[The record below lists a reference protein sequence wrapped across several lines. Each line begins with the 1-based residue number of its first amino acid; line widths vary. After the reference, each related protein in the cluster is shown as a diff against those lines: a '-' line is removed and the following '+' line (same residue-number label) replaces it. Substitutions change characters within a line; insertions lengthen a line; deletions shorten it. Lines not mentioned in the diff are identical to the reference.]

1 MWLGRL
7 TICLSFCNLIG
18 GGVVYLSGDL
28 PRACPAPNNF
38 SIRKGYSVVT
48 IYRDRSRT

>member
-1 MWLGRL
+1 MVGPYHYLPQFLQSDW
-7 TICLSFCNLIG
+7 

-28 PRACPAPNNF
+28 PRACQAPNNF